1 MKTVFLV
8 SGILLGVLVL
18 SGCNDN
24 GEKFNGN
31 WKAVST
37 SEGKPLLK
45 WMDERM
51 SISCKDN
58 SCHVVSKV
66 FNSGT
71 WFTSESDWKIDNATT
86 ISIGNGT
93 ESMHIEN
100 EKIHRSNRI
109 YEKQVE

>member
-1 MKTVFLV
+1 MKRAFLL
-8 SGILLGVLVL
+8 SGILLGALVL
-18 SGCNDN
+18 SGCKDN
-24 GEKFNGN
+24 GDKFNGN

-58 SCHVVSKV
+58 SCHVVNKD

-86 ISIGNGT
+86 LSIGGGI
-93 ESMHIEN
+93 ESMHLDN
-100 EKIHRSNRI
+100 GKIHGSNRI
-109 YEKQVE
+109 YEKQME